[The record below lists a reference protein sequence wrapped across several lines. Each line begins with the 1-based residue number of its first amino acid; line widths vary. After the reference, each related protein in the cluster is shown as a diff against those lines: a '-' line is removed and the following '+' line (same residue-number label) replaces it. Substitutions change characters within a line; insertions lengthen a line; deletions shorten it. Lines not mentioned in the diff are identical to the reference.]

1 MVQSSLPTQ
10 SREKK
15 MATAA
20 VQKKKTARKAVRLS
34 PGLAARRRAE
44 EGENI
49 NKLRLTT
56 QANLFILGL
65 LEVNRRKPDFSHLN
79 TRFLMGDAQSFN
91 SVYTRIQ
98 DDYPKALDTLTLF
111 LGSHVSDEQWDTLLS
126 PTNLKKINKYALSYL
141 TTHFPKQTKR
151 ESVIHRLFLN
161 DILEYEFSTTSLLGQ
176 DDYSSFKDL
185 AKKLDQVS
193 YKDLPREFN
202 KTLILTLFEPEGALE
217 WSVDAAS
224 RRQAIACVM
233 PLYHSSTVRDIFD
246 HELNAKE
253 KEKCANNLVSVCNI
267 ASEMVARNEMSLP
280 LHKHI
285 LEHLSEIAQ
294 LFEISKSKIKERL
307 FNYYAENQ
315 YDYSVRLK
323 KLEQLDDQI
332 LQYWVL

>member
-1 MVQSSLPTQ
+1 
-10 SREKK
+10 

-20 VQKKKTARKAVRLS
+20 AQKKKTARKAVRLAPS
-34 PGLAARRRAE
+34 LAARRRAE
-44 EGENI
+44 QEENI
-49 NKLRLTT
+49 KNLRSYTHVN
-56 QANLFILGL
+56 QFILGL
-65 LEVNRRKPDFSHLN
+65 LEVKRRKPDFHHLN
-79 TRFLMGDAQSFN
+79 AHFLIGDINNFN
-91 SVYTRIQ
+91 KMFEIINA
-98 DDYPKALDTLTLF
+98 DYPKALETLTLF
-111 LGSHVSDEQWDTLLS
+111 LGTEISEDQWDTLLS

-193 YKDLPREFN
+193 YKDLPREFK

-217 WSVDAAS
+217 WSVDAPS
-224 RRQAIACVM
+224 RRLAIRCVM
-233 PLYHSSTVRDIFD
+233 PLYHSSTVKDIFD
-246 HELNAKE
+246 NDLTIKE
-253 KEKCANNLVSVCNI
+253 KKTCANNLVSLCNI
-267 ASEMVARNEMSLP
+267 ASEMVARNEMSLS

-294 LFEISKSKIKERL
+294 LFEISKSEIKERL